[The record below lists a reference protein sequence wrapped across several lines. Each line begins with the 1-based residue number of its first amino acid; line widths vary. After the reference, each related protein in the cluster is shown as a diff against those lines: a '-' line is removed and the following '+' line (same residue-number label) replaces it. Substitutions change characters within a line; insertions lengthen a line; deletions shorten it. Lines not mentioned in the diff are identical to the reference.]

1 VGTVLFL
8 GGVAQVAD
16 DLVVGGHGLLA
27 PVHPLVQRVPLGLG
41 LEDRGAAVIQVALVV
56 VLAALLAHGVKDG
69 LLLGADLLGGLLVD
83 GLLLEEG
90 LVPIALGAL
99 GQRQLLIEGRV
110 GEEGLQLEVLL
121 LADAIGLVVVAARAA
136 DGG

>member
-1 VGTVLFL
+1 HMRRGDVLVRQLEGRRQVGRALGGTQVVILLELLGQGLVLGPLGHIGLVVVGTVLFL

-69 LLLGADLLGGLLVD
+69 LLLGADLLGGLLV
-83 GLLLEEG
+83 
-90 LVPIALGAL
+90 
-99 GQRQLLIEGRV
+99 
-110 GEEGLQLEVLL
+110 
-121 LADAIGLVVVAARAA
+121 
-136 DGG
+136 